1 MVKKVKTYF
10 WSTDV
15 LPCALNPT
23 RLYSTLRVDAAI
35 PSLLN
40 EVLYVEYR
48 RQIAIEV
55 VSAFKIGA
63 DNK

>member
-1 MVKKVKTYF
+1 MATKTRTYF

-15 LPCALNPT
+15 LSCTLDST
-23 RLYSTLRVDAAI
+23 RLNSTLRVDAAI
-35 PSLLN
+35 PSLLD

-63 DNK
+63 DNE